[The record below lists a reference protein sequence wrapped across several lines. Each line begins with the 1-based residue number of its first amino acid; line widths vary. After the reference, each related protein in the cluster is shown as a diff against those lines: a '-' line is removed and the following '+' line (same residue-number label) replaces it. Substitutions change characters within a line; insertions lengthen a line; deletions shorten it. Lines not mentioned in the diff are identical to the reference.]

1 MRLRT
6 SLLLIPLAL
15 AATACRKEAPPVEA
29 KVEARPV
36 ESEPP
41 PQEEPAAT
49 SPSES
54 GGLDRIATAA
64 QDGDRAKLRENW
76 STEELVDELQ
86 RRGLLEKLDAV
97 ARARVMAAVD
107 EHFDL
112 LSSYLIQRI
121 GESRKVVMTTIVP
134 ETKIHLVYER
144 TRQDDGSRDTI
155 IRYWLRERDGRMQLI
170 DCEDL
175 TLGYRASVLVLGL
188 VAPADSP
195 WQPPL
200 LALLEKLKQAGGEN
214 PFDVAVTVAAE
225 VDALLATAPPADLRA
240 FALKLKGERLIM
252 EDKPEAALK
261 VIAEFAAIQPKS
273 PWADFLLGLA
283 LTNLQRDF
291 EAITAF
297 NRYAKIAGWDAT
309 THSYVAWCHYT
320 AGDESSA
327 LKHAMAG
334 LALNRNA
341 TDCLL
346 TAVLSTKP
354 ADMAGLA
361 EHFKATFD
369 HETTYEYVID
379 QAIGMEEEA
388 IARAVFDLLRQQLPE
403 SKLVATYEKKLEQ
416 AGK

>member
-1 MRLRT
+1 M
-6 SLLLIPLAL
+6 
-15 AATACRKEAPPVEA
+15 
-29 KVEARPV
+29 
-36 ESEPP
+36 
-41 PQEEPAAT
+41 
-49 SPSES
+49 
-54 GGLDRIATAA
+54 
-64 QDGDRAKLRENW
+64 
-76 STEELVDELQ
+76 
-86 RRGLLEKLDAV
+86 
-97 ARARVMAAVD
+97 
-107 EHFDL
+107 
-112 LSSYLIQRI
+112 
-121 GESRKVVMTTIVP
+121 
-134 ETKIHLVYER
+134 
-144 TRQDDGSRDTI
+144 
-155 IRYWLRERDGRMQLI
+155 
-170 DCEDL
+170 
-175 TLGYRASVLVLGL
+175 
-188 VAPADSP
+188 
-195 WQPPL
+195 
-200 LALLEKLKQAGGEN
+200 
-214 PFDVAVTVAAE
+214 AAE
-225 VDALLATAPPADLRA
+225 VDALLAASPPDDLRA

-252 EDKPEAALK
+252 EDKPEEALK
-261 VIAEFAAIQPKS
+261 VIGEFAAIQPKS

-297 NRYAKIAGWDAT
+297 NRYAKFAGWDAT

-354 ADMAGLA
+354 EDMAGLA
-361 EHFKATFD
+361 GHFKATFD
-369 HETTYEYVID
+369 HENTYEYVID